1 LQCDDYYDE
10 DQLEPS
16 ERNKGDVNGE
26 RHLDKRRRA
35 RELIAANDEREDRH
49 RERSKPSKDEN
60 GGTVGSGNEDE
71 DITRLDIWGAGGE
84 DEDADMIDGGRNG

>member
-1 LQCDDYYDE
+1 VKDILNYTPPRSRRRAHLDVSLQCDDYCDE

-16 ERNKGDVNGE
+16 ERNKGDMNGE
-26 RHLDKRRRA
+26 RHLDERRRA

-60 GGTVGSGNEDE
+60 GGTVGSGNEGE
-71 DITRLDIWGAGGE
+71 DITR
-84 DEDADMIDGGRNG
+84 